1 MKQLIKQQRVA
12 VVRCL
17 VEGNSIR
24 STVRITGV
32 SKNTIQK
39 LTRDLGWA
47 VLEYQNNVLR
57 NIRSRRIQCDEV
69 WCFAYCKNKNVP
81 DEMRGMPGVGDIW

>member
-1 MKQLIKQQRVA
+1 MDDMKQLSREQRAA

-39 LTRDLGWA
+39 LTRDLGEA
-47 VLEYQNNVLR
+47 REQLALR
-57 NIRSRRIQCDEV
+57 NAEPLPLSDSDLEEV
-69 WCFAYCKNKNVP
+69 
-81 DEMRGMPGVGDIW
+81 